1 MDNLKRLLAK
11 NNQVTD
17 LNPLNTLK
25 NLIEIDLENNLTEN
39 YMKLLV
45 MV

>member
-11 NNQVTD
+11 NNQVSD
-17 LNPLNTLK
+17 LSPLNSLK
-25 NLIEIDLENNLTEN
+25 NLIEIDMENNPVEN
-39 YMKLLV
+39 YIRLLV